1 MIRKMLLLCWIELVN
16 FPPELCH
23 RLYPILLV
31 FSAVNCRR
39 LHSFQ
44 QQILVDGVHVLRG
57 NMKIISVTLT
67 LICDYKQ
74 QILGTSEFISMILS

>member
-1 MIRKMLLLCWIELVN
+1 MIRKIIFLCWIELVN

-39 LHSFQ
+39 LHSLQ
-44 QQILVDGVHVLRG
+44 QKILVDGVHVLKG
-57 NMKIISVTLT
+57 NMIIISNTLT
-67 LICDYKQ
+67 Y
-74 QILGTSEFISMILS
+74 